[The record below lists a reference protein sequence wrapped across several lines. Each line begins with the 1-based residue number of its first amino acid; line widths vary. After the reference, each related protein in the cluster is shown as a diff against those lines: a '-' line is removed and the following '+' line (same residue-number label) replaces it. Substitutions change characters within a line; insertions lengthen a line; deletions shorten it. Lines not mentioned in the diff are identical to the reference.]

1 MRTSNAF
8 QSFTSAISIAT
19 HSRICYMHTN
29 MCNSIR
35 YTIQKTEFIDLNLN
49 NIKVIMMEVV
59 TERGPHLLHYYL
71 LAL

>member
-1 MRTSNAF
+1 
-8 QSFTSAISIAT
+8 
-19 HSRICYMHTN
+19 MHTN